1 MKKVKLTGK
10 MVNSSSKNYYTL
22 VVRENDQWN
31 VQFGDFNKE
40 VVNDE
45 MDDSYGEYKKK
56 DLKVICTA
64 ESQEQIDT
72 EVRNLNLA
80 IENDKEACR
89 DELRNELKDAIHSYQ
104 EYDSKISKLAKKLPM
119 NCYEEISNLLYHD
132 KRNRVFEEAQDGIN
146 RLEL

>member
-1 MKKVKLTGK
+1 MG
-10 MVNSSSKNYYTL
+10 SSSRNYYTL

-45 MDDSYGEYKKK
+45 MDDSYGDYKKK

-64 ESQEQIDT
+64 ESQEQINT

-80 IENDKEACR
+80 IESDKEAYR
-89 DELRNELKDAIHSYQ
+89 NELRDELKDAVKAYNQ
-104 EYDSKISKLAKKLPM
+104 YNKKVRKLSEKLPQ
-119 NCYEEISNLLYHD
+119 NCYESLSSLLYYD
-132 KRNRVFEEAQDGIN
+132 KSNRVFEEALDGIN
-146 RLEL
+146 RLKL

>member
-1 MKKVKLTGK
+1 MR
-10 MVNSSSKNYYTL
+10 SSSKNYYTL

-45 MDDSYGEYKKK
+45 MDATYGEYKKK

-80 IENDKEACR
+80 IESDKESYRNELR
-89 DELRNELKDAIHSYQ
+89 DELKEAITAYSQYS
-104 EYDSKISKLAKKLPM
+104 SKVRKLSEKLPQ
-119 NCYEEISNLLYHD
+119 NCYESLSSLLYYD
-132 KRNRVFEEAQDGIN
+132 KSNRVFEEARDGIN
-146 RLEL
+146 RLKL

>member
-1 MKKVKLTGK
+1 MG
-10 MVNSSSKNYYTL
+10 SSSRNYYTL
-22 VVRENDQWN
+22 VVRENDQWL

-45 MDDSYGEYKKK
+45 MDDSYGDYKKK

-80 IENDKEACR
+80 IESDKEAYR
-89 DELRNELKDAIHSYQ
+89 NELRDELKDAFNAYNQYS
-104 EYDSKISKLAKKLPM
+104 EKIRKLSKKLPQ
-119 NCYEEISNLLYHD
+119 NCYESLSSLLYYD
-132 KRNRVFEEAQDGIN
+132 KSNRVREEALDGIN
-146 RLEL
+146 RLKL